1 MAEIVYVLCAATSA
15 LCALLLIRSYRLSKS
30 RLLLWSSLCF
40 VGLAINN
47 ALLVLDLLVIG
58 PEIDLSLWRQG
69 TALGAILLL
78 VIGLVWEAR

>member
-1 MAEIVYVLCAATSA
+1 MAELVYILCAATSA

>member
-1 MAEIVYVLCAATSA
+1 
-15 LCALLLIRSYRLSKS
+15 
-30 RLLLWSSLCF
+30 
-40 VGLAINN
+40 
-47 ALLVLDLLVIG
+47 VLDLLVIG